1 MHPLVEDL
9 TKLTDTELQERLTK
23 INQVL
28 RRTSNGGVVNQAL
41 LIRQALQEEQSRRYK
56 ATMDNLNKNK
66 FTDVIDI
73 S

>member
-9 TKLTDTELQERLTK
+9 TRLTDTELQERLTK

-28 RRTSNGGVVNQAL
+28 RRTANGGVVNQAVM
-41 LIRQALQEEQSRRYK
+41 IRAALQEEQSRRYK
-56 ATMDNLNKNK
+56 ATLENLNKNK

>member
-9 TKLTDTELQERLTK
+9 TLLTDTELQERLTK

-28 RRTSNGGVVNQAL
+28 RRTANGGVVNQSMM
-41 LIRQALQEEQSRRYK
+41 IRTALQEEQSRRYK
-56 ATMDNLNKNK
+56 DIMDTLNKNK
-66 FTDVIDI
+66 FADVIDI

>member
-9 TKLTDTELQERLTK
+9 TLLTDTELQERLTK

-28 RRTSNGGVVNQAL
+28 RRTANDGVVNQAMM
-41 LIRQALQEEQSRRYK
+41 IRTALQEEQSRRYK
-56 ATMDNLNKNK
+56 DIMDTLNKNK
-66 FTDVIDI
+66 FADVIDI

>member
-9 TKLTDTELQERLTK
+9 TRLTDTELQERLTK

-28 RRTSNGGVVNQAL
+28 RRTTNGGVVNQAL
-41 LIRQALQEEQSRRYK
+41 MIRTALQEEQSRRHK
-56 ATMDNLNKNK
+56 ATLETLNKNK

>member
-9 TKLTDTELQERLTK
+9 TQLTDAELQERLTK

-28 RRTSNGGVVNQAL
+28 RRTANGGVVYQAVM
-41 LIRQALQEEQSRRYK
+41 IRTALQEEQNRRHK
-56 ATMDNLNKNK
+56 ATLETLNKNK

-73 S
+73 N

>member
-9 TKLTDTELQERLTK
+9 TRLTDAELQERLTK

-41 LIRQALQEEQSRRYK
+41 MIRTALQEEQSRRHK
-56 ATMDNLNKNK
+56 AALETLNKNK

>member
-9 TKLTDTELQERLTK
+9 TQLTDAELQERLTK

-28 RRTSNGGVVNQAL
+28 RGTYNGDVVNQAVM
-41 LIRQALQEEQSRRYK
+41 IRATLQEEQNRRYK
-56 ATMDNLNKNK
+56 ATLDNLNKNK